1 VSLRDQIIAA
11 DDIGKETVHIDIWDV
26 DVEVR
31 TMTAAE
37 RSKMLNSAM
46 DDSGNIDLEQL
57 YPRILIATVFDPE
70 SGEQVFSGDD
80 VSALQNKSAAAVEKV
95 AQKAMALSG
104 LTPEAVDEAG
114 KAS

>member
-1 VSLRDQIIAA
+1 MSLRDRILAA
-11 DDIGKETVHIDIWDV
+11 DDIGKELFTVPLWDV
-26 DVEVR
+26 EVEVR

-46 DDSGNIDLEQL
+46 DDNGNLNLEQL

-70 SGEQVFSGDD
+70 TGEQVFDADD
-80 VSALQNKSAAAVEKV
+80 VSALQNKSASAVEAV
-95 AQKAMALSG
+95 AQKSMALSG
-104 LTPEAVDEAG
+104 LAPDSVDDSG

>member
-1 VSLRDQIIAA
+1 MSLRDRILAA
-11 DDIGKETVHIDIWDV
+11 DDIGKATIHV
-26 DVEVR
+26 DAWEVDLEVR

-46 DDSGNIDLEQL
+46 DKDGNLDLQEL

-70 SGEQVFSGDD
+70 TGEQVFGPDD
-80 VSALQNKSAAAVEKV
+80 VDTIQNKSASAVEAV

-104 LTPEAVDEAG
+104 LTADAVDEAG
-114 KAS
+114 KA

>member
-1 VSLRDQIIAA
+1 MSLRDRILAA
-11 DDIGKETVHIDIWDV
+11 DDIGKDTIHV
-26 DVEVR
+26 DAWEVELEVR

-46 DDSGNIDLEQL
+46 DKDGNLDLQEL

-70 SGEQVFSGDD
+70 SGEKVFTADD
-80 VSALQNKSAAAVEKV
+80 IETIQNKSAAAVEAV

-104 LTPEAVDEAG
+104 LTADAVDEAG
-114 KAS
+114 KA